1 MREIIWKKR
10 VKMLSLSTSGDEEHP
25 SLEYIDDP
33 YFPKLPQTATPSL
46 DELHYDDRALLFD
59 DDENDSMEWSPE
71 AEQYLRS
78 MPLDQIF
85 TISDDYNT
93 NTSLLSTNSSDLL
106 GDDDLQKV
114 EAELLGNSLNNNSR
128 DGDNNS
134 ANRNNN
140 GEKQSRK
147 FNEFI
152 RNLFVKKSMGM
163 RDVRVTFIDFS
174 KPYLAKISSSDNYKQ
189 FLNIGNSPGNP
200 SVHKCDYTTLY
211 FIHRFFFVW
220 SIIRF

>member
-1 MREIIWKKR
+1 
-10 VKMLSLSTSGDEEHP
+10 MLSLSTSGDEEHP

-46 DELHYDDRALLFD
+46 DELNYDDRALLFD

-85 TISDDYNT
+85 TIADDYNT
-93 NTSLLSTNSSDLL
+93 NTSLLATTNSDLL

-114 EAELLGNSLNNNSR
+114 EAELLGNSFNNNGR
-128 DGDNNS
+128 DNDNNS
-134 ANRNNN
+134 ATANHCSEPRNNN
-140 GEKQSRK
+140 GDRQSRK

-200 SVHKCDYTTLY
+200 YLRAYIRLY
-211 FIHRFFFVW
+211 NFVFYNTFLLG
-220 SIIRF
+220 R